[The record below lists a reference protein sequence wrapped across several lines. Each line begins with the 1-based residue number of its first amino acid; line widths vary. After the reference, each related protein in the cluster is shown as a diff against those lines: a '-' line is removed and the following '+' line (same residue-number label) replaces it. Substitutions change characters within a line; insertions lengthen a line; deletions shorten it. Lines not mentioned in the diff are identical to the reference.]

1 MKKICILA
9 IAALAMVAC
18 GKTYTA
24 QTVVLE
30 NQNDSMNY
38 ALGLVNGSQLKM
50 YQLRNDSSIETV
62 NEFIDALQRGYD
74 GKVEQLSEAAAIG
87 KNIGQAIKASEKTGL
102 ADNPAWT
109 LNEKLFFQGLINGM
123 YNDTEL

>member
-1 MKKICILA
+1 MKKLCILA
-9 IAALAMVAC
+9 IAALALVAC

-38 ALGLVNGSQLKM
+38 ALGLVNGSQIKM

-74 GKVEQLSEAAAIG
+74 GKVE
-87 KNIGQAIKASEKTGL
+87 
-102 ADNPAWT
+102 
-109 LNEKLFFQGLINGM
+109 
-123 YNDTEL
+123 